1 MSGADLWLW
10 TFINLL
16 FELYRAEQQ
25 QQDATISKLMK
36 DVDTYKDLLQ
46 KTESRLSKKIKDL
59 SSQNKSLVKYLGHL
73 FIVNT
78 NVRLLDR
85 RKG

>member
-1 MSGADLWLW
+1 M
-10 TFINLL
+10 
-16 FELYRAEQQ
+16 YRAEQQ